1 MKKTFLSY
9 QLFKRTSPL
18 MQALWVLG
26 IGTLAMFIGSLVS
39 DDEETVWFFASTTLG
54 FYALL
59 NAVISFFVVKKWVK
73 YFFQSIVLFLLLSFV
88 LYTIASSLSQIDAK
102 NLYEY
107 RMLYSVT
114 VAFYILGS
122 LVVTLMKNIAQALQ
136 IDY

>member
-1 MKKTFLSY
+1 MIQS
-9 QLFKRTSPL
+9 
-18 MQALWVLG
+18 LWVLG
-26 IGTLAMFIGSLVS
+26 IGTAAMFIGNLVS
-39 DDEETVWFFASTTLG
+39 EDEETVWFFASTALG

-59 NAVISFFVVKKWVK
+59 NAVISFFVIKKWVK
-73 YFFQSIVLFLLLSFV
+73 YFLQSIVLFVLLSFA
-88 LYTIASSLSQIDAK
+88 LYFIAISLSQIDAR